1 MKKNLKSLSF
11 NYDLGGLAAYTDALN
26 SDIISEAV
34 LTPATMEFV
43 NVIPGIKGTQNVN
56 LLSETLEVQTGINCG
71 WTGQGETTF
80 TVAAVTVQAFK
91 VNTELCLQQLNTL
104 WLGQY
109 LNPGS
114 YNENAPFEQSIIDL
128 QTKQIKRFN
137 EDLLWDATTG
147 GSANTFSGYKEL
159 VVNNANTVSLAALL
173 TGATPDGVV
182 TLTGQTAL
190 CSVTG
195 STSQEKGNNVLA
207 QIDNMINFMSRDIY
221 DRDDIVIFMSQAQFK
236 CYITALRTVN
246 NFYIDSSQNK
256 LGSVY
261 SVFHP
266 QTNYKVVGVP
276 GLAGSNLIVL
286 GPQQYFLA
294 GVDLASDEDSFRSWW
309 SQDFQQVR
317 VMAAWKLG
325 TQIAF
330 PQFFVSNGLS

>member
-34 LTPATMEFV
+34 LTPATMEYV

-56 LLSETLEVQTGINCG
+56 LLSETLDVQTGINCG
-71 WTGQGETTF
+71 WTGTGQQTF
-80 TVAAVTVQAFK
+80 TVAAVTVQSFK

-114 YNENAPFEQSIIDL
+114 YNENAPFEQAIIDL
-128 QTKQIKRFN
+128 QTKQIKRYN

-147 GSANTFSGYKEL
+147 SSTNTFSGYKEL
-159 VVNNANTVSLAALL
+159 VVNNANTIPYSAIT
-173 TGATPDGVV
+173 TGATPNGVY

-195 STSQEKGNNVLA
+195 STAQEKGNNVLA
-207 QIDNMINFMSRDIY
+207 QIDNMINVMSRDIY
-221 DRDDIVIFMSQAQFK
+221 DRDDIVIFMSQSQFK

-261 SVFHP
+261 SVYHP
-266 QTNYKVVGVP
+266 QTNYRVVGVP

-309 SQDFQQVR
+309 SADFQQVR
-317 VMAAWKLG
+317 IMAAWKLG
-325 TQIAF
+325 TQLAF
-330 PQFFVSNGLS
+330 PEFFVSNGLS